1 MASATNGIEMKA
13 IICKITVS
21 WGLAT
26 FGSAIIQGKGS
37 VTINQIPD
45 KRLII
50 STFRLVFGFIT
61 HTLEFDTKRPSAIYH
76 IIYAS
81 SNHNSYSCCIH
92 VVYCNT
98 FYQSI
103 CDSKLNSHSNKADNQ
118 KFNIHDTISLI
129 LNRTTESPKSVKQKI
144 RSYRNRNS
152 NNLRCKIPIT
162 CKISQRI

>member
-61 HTLEFDTKRPSAIYH
+61 HT
-76 IIYAS
+76 
-81 SNHNSYSCCIH
+81 
-92 VVYCNT
+92 
-98 FYQSI
+98 
-103 CDSKLNSHSNKADNQ
+103 HS
-118 KFNIHDTISLI
+118 
-129 LNRTTESPKSVKQKI
+129 
-144 RSYRNRNS
+144 
-152 NNLRCKIPIT
+152 
-162 CKISQRI
+162 RI